1 MSNKLWIHEIEDDQC
16 WTLLDNVCFSD
27 GKNIHNVAWFDDIFD
42 ILKHPAEVTDTFYL
56 VVRTNRNYNMVFS
69 FLRSLFLKVMEIK
82 VEEISSEDV
91 EFHGAGYK
99 DLELRVYVV
108 EYKIINLELWNTKN
122 LAKLVYYTYIL
133 SSLIDYPF
141 SKGVI
146 NGTSLGSA
154 VYNIFQQNDFVEEE
168 KFFHSGLAS
177 LLNSLIS
184 LRQTSKKESHFV
196 FDGPR
201 FINNDIEGIEF
212 VLQSREDL
220 DEALTRV
227 DDFDSTKITDEIL
240 IQYDTMRRNF

>member
-1 MSNKLWIHEIEDDQC
+1 MEDSQC

-27 GKNIHNVAWFDDIFD
+27 GKKIHDVAWFDDIFN
-42 ILKHPAEVTDTFYL
+42 ILKHPTEINDTFYL
-56 VVRTNRNYNMVFS
+56 VVRTSRNHNMVFS
-69 FLRSLFLKVMEIK
+69 FLRSLFLKIMEIE

-91 EFHGAGYK
+91 EFHGDGYK
-99 DLELRVYVV
+99 GLELRAYVV
-108 EYKIINLELWNTKN
+108 EYKIISPELWNAKN
-122 LAKLVYYTYIL
+122 LAKLVYYTYSL

-141 SKGVI
+141 SRGIV

-154 VYNIFQQNDFVEEE
+154 VFNIFHQDAFIDEER
-168 KFFHSGLAS
+168 FFHSGLAS
-177 LLNSLIS
+177 LLNNLIS
-184 LRQTSKKESHFV
+184 LRQTNKRESPFI

-201 FINNDIEGIEF
+201 FITNDIEGIEF

-240 IQYDTMRRNF
+240 VQYDSMRRNF